1 MSIASIASST
11 LMHYVGHYA
20 QSNRVKWQQ
29 GLQQLGQDLQA
40 GNLSAAQSD
49 FAALQQLNPQI
60 SSTASTQSGNG
71 VAQDFAQLGKDLQAG
86 NTSAAQQDYSQLQQ
100 QISATAAGVHHHH
113 HHHHGGS
120 SGSSGSG
127 DLSQLLQQVGHAL
140 QAGNLTAAQQA
151 YATLQQQIQALEPSG
166 TAQSGSVAVS
176 A

>member
-11 LMHYVGHYA
+11 LMHYVGQYT
-20 QSNRVKWQQ
+20 QGSRTKWQQ

-60 SSTASTQSGNG
+60 SSAASTQSGNS
-71 VAQDFAQLGKDLQAG
+71 VAQDFSQLGKDLQAG
-86 NTSAAQQDYSQLQQ
+86 NTSAAQQDYVHLQQ
-100 QISATAAGVHHHH
+100 DVSATASGAHVHH

-120 SGSSGSG
+120 GSN
-127 DLSQLLQQVGHAL
+127 DFSQLLQQVGLAL
-140 QAGNLTAAQQA
+140 QGGNLSAAQQA
-151 YATLQQQIQALEPSG
+151 YTTLQQQIQVLGQSG
-166 TAQSGSVAVS
+166 TESSQSGSVAVS